1 MSQAQQSIAGAEAGG
16 ADPVTDLTDRYIAM
30 WNETDGARRRDL
42 IAAIWAK
49 EGRYRDPALAGDGH
63 AGIDTMVQAVQAQF
77 PGHSFRRTS
86 AVEQHNDR
94 IRFGWELGPEG
105 AEPLIAGV
113 DFGVLAGD
121 GRLQEIA
128 GFFDKVPAAA

>member
-1 MSQAQQSIAGAEAGG
+1 MSQTQQSNAGTHEG
-16 ADPVTDLTDRYIAM
+16 ATDPVTDLTDRYIAM
-30 WNETDGARRRDL
+30 WNETDNARRRDL
-42 IAAIWAK
+42 IAAVWAK

-63 AGIDTMVQAVQAQF
+63 DGIDTMVQGVQAQF
-77 PGHSFRRTS
+77 PGHRFRRTS
-86 AVEQHNDR
+86 AVEQHNGR

-113 DFGVLAGD
+113 DFGMLAGD